1 MRNAMDSE
9 EVAIGWWPGDQRYA
23 KAAFYAY
30 SHPPRDGF
38 ADASVAPARWDATL
52 GEYVLDWDDVRSSAD
67 PRAVAL
73 EFADRVFQ
81 RACAVCEWDPKLASS
96 AEGSPPPLS

>member
-30 SHPPRDGF
+30 AHPPRDGF
-38 ADASVAPARWDATL
+38 AEATVAPARWDATL

-73 EFADRVFQ
+73 EFARPRVPTRLRGVRMGPQ
-81 RACAVCEWDPKLASS
+81 LASS